1 MDESELI
8 DLIKEYAEHHRS
20 FDTDFIDSIKEA
32 FDEYGELTLG
42 QFEACK
48 KIVSKF
54 RMKQWKR
61 DRENN
66 PTCDEGNEPWNIKE
80 ETYTLPK

>member
-8 DLIKEYAEHHRS
+8 DLIKEYAEHHNS
-20 FDTDFIDSIKEA
+20 FDTDFIDSVEDS
-32 FDEYGELTLG
+32 FNEYGQLTHM
-42 QFEACK
+42 QSQACER
-48 KIVSKF
+48 IVSRF

-80 ETYTLPK
+80 ETYTIPK